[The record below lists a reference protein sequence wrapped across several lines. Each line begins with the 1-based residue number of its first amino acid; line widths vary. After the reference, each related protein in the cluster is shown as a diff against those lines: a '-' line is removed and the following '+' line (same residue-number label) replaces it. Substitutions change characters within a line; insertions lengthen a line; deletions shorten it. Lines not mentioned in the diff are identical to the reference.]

1 MALRRPLNV
10 FLCVFMLFCFTKS
23 SAGQGELVMVNLVSD
38 CYMYILI
45 DQPIVVLY
53 LVSSRKNPVVGGGG
67 ANSAKKI

>member
-38 CYMYILI
+38 CYTLI
-45 DQPIVVLY
+45 DKPIVVLY

>member
-10 FLCVFMLFCFTKS
+10 FLCVFMLFCLTKP

-38 CYMYILI
+38 CYTLI